1 MNRRERVE
9 AVVRL
14 EGIAAAATER
24 AAQLR
29 QDLETEART
38 ELAEQ
43 GSAPSW
49 RLPGLGTVTL
59 AVTREAAYVADPAV
73 FMAWVKAR
81 FPGEIVEQV
90 RPSFQTALLAEVICD
105 GEACECHD
113 RVAVHPGTGEIVPGL
128 AVRPGGLPRS
138 LSFRMDR
145 QVKAEAVTDAEAIIG
160 GLIEPAGRLQPSDVD
175 GDQ

>member
-24 AAQLR
+24 ATQLR
-29 QDLETEART
+29 QDLEAEARA

-49 RLPGLGTVTL
+49 RLPGLGTVAL
-59 AVTREAAYVADPAV
+59 SVSREAAYVVDQAALT
-73 FMAWVKAR
+73 AWVKGLY
-81 FPGEIVEQV
+81 PGEIVDQV
-90 RPSFQTALLAEVICD
+90 RPSFQTALLADVICE
-105 GEACECHD
+105 GEH
-113 RVAVHPGTGEIVPGL
+113 VVHPYTGEVVPGL
-128 AVRPGGLPRS
+128 AVRPAGLPRS

-145 QVKAEAVTDAEAIIG
+145 QVKTSAVADAESIIG
-160 GLIEPAGRLQPSDVD
+160 ALTEPAGHLDPTDVPEG
-175 GDQ
+175 GDH